1 VPSTKDWW
9 KFIFTIYGL
18 YHHEQTK
25 SVDDYQ
31 YGGGAGMVMT
41 VQPIDA
47 CITIEKRENLRRNY
61 LYVARRGN
69 FEPKWL
75 TACRCKNIIILCGHY
90 KGVDQRVRDHFIT
103 KEIYW

>member
-9 KFIFTIYGL
+9 KFIFTIYGIIPR
-18 YHHEQTK
+18 QTKK

-47 CITIEKRENLRRNY
+47 CITIEKREELDEK
-61 LYVARRGN
+61 
-69 FEPKWL
+69 FI
-75 TACRCKNIIILCGHY
+75 CRQETLNQNG
-90 KGVDQRVRDHFIT
+90 
-103 KEIYW
+103 